1 MAEHAKHNVVP
12 LVYACSGCSN
22 VAQLCNNIALDL
34 DRRGQARMSCISGV
48 GGGVSS
54 LVRLARSGLPIL
66 ALDGCELS
74 CVAACLGKVGVVP
87 NEHLVLTEFGL
98 RKRQG
103 CDAAEE
109 ARLQANTIVEA
120 ALTKITETMFDH
132 AVTVASPVCYM
143 EIGE

>member
-1 MAEHAKHNVVP
+1 MTGHPDRRVVP

-34 DRRGQARMSCISGV
+34 DRSGRARMSCISGV
-48 GGGVSS
+48 GGGVPS

-74 CVAACLGKVGVVP
+74 CVAACLGQVGIVP
-87 NEHLVLTEFGL
+87 DEHLVLTNIGL

-109 ARLQANTIVEA
+109 ATALANALVEA
-120 ALTKITETMFDH
+120 SLAKLSNEGSSD
-132 AVTVASPVCYM
+132 AVTVASPVCYR
-143 EIGE
+143 ELEE